1 MENNLYKTKLWKR
14 ILSVILAVIIGF
26 GTFVTMTFSNVL
38 LSDYVDLKSMF
49 TANAATLNL
58 VPLYYRHGELIGL
71 YKVDYSDKRKLQYK
85 IGENGKW
92 TNYSVPF
99 AIPAHKTTKV
109 YTRIGETGKIAYYN
123 LSNTNK
129 ALGVYTESNTD
140 FSFSYNGIDFGYTRI
155 YNSADKNWF
164 ESIHSKVL
172 VTDSR
177 LEVTLPDGSKY
188 PMIRKDSTTYVDEL
202 NGYTLT
208 KTNNNY
214 IFDDGTY
221 KYYFAI
227 KVLNSVAYLSAI
239 EDNNGNKLNLNR
251 TTNSNEISI
260 SDASGRKF
268 SLSDYQAINAP
279 DGSDVKYY
287 SQKEITDPNGN
298 KLKYTTKQ
306 DKYIEIKDQ
315 AGVILGKYEYT
326 NNTTDFTLVKSNDN
340 KIEYYS
346 NGRLKQITYK
356 NGSWIKYT
364 YNDDSMNYTTL
375 TSSGE
380 TTKTVY
386 NDAFLPVEYTDESGT
401 KTEYTYDNHYRVK
414 TEKSGDETTTYTY
427 DSKGNVISYV
437 TSNEKNNT
445 YYTYNSAGKVIREQT
460 DNDYTYY
467 TYDAKGNN
475 LVLATLKKDYQG
487 EAPALYDSSLTC
499 FDTTTYTYDSKG
511 RVAKE
516 ENSDGSSVSY
526 EYDVSGNV
534 TKETN
539 VTVENDKTKTT
550 VTTYTYDDMGN
561 LLTTQSEGDSA
572 TYVYD
577 KAGRTLRV
585 TQNGETTRTLY
596 DNEGRVIQ
604 EIAPEDYDSSKD
616 GLPTSNTYADANAGH
631 RYVYNQATGNLD
643 SETNHLGVKTIYTYY
658 STGEKKTETFDIY
671 KYDYNINGNLTKVY
685 VDGVNTL
692 SYNYDEDYNLTSEV
706 YANGQSIRYEYDDN
720 GNLIKQY
727 HNDDTTPYVTYSY
740 NTDNELTEKINTD
753 TGLKYVYDG
762 DNVEVYKI
770 SDNTLVQYYTQT
782 KTEADEENSVE
793 AKTDVTE
800 THFGSTYSYT
810 TKNNSISYQYGNNS
824 LAYSAKSNDKS
835 QTVSDSVK
843 LNGTTASESKYSYD
857 ENGNVL
863 TKSYGKSTS
872 IANTYDSKNRITST
886 AYAGKTT
893 NYTYDVNSQLT
904 AVSGTNYSASY
915 AYDNRG
921 NITNKT
927 INGTSTTFTY
937 SNSDWKDELTAVNG
951 TPLTYDEN
959 GNVLT
964 YGNKSFT
971 WNTGRNLESIID
983 GNNKYSY
990 TYDENGIRT
999 SKTVNGVTTYYNT
1012 KDGVILSQ
1020 TDGTNTMY
1028 FQYDNDNTPVGIV
1041 LNGTQYF
1048 YITNQMGDV
1057 IGITDTQGNALV
1069 QYEYDEWGKIGSITT
1084 TNNTDEENT
1093 LANINPLRYRGYYYD
1108 NETGYYYLQ
1117 SRYYDANLCRFI
1129 NADDYNYLDKDIV
1142 DGLNLFAYCNND
1154 SVNRFD
1160 LDGCYSASKARTY
1173 ADSWW
1178 NGRNTKKY
1186 KSNTSDCANF
1196 VSQCLYAGE
1205 LNKMTGVVGSSSG
1218 WHHYH
1223 VLNKFQISDAW
1234 GIADKL
1240 YRWIASYHCSSVS
1253 KCTTRGM
1260 VDSYAKKA
1268 YDKYDSSYCKV
1279 AIFFDWTNDGKIDHA
1294 ALMGFVQKS
1303 GKKYYIY
1310 YYAHTGNRSG
1320 KPQKYTVDKMRNDE
1334 VQKGTNGKALKETV
1348 LMDVSFTSV
1357 SYTHLTL
1364 PTNSLV

>member
-1 MENNLYKTKLWKR
+1 M
-14 ILSVILAVIIGF
+14 
-26 GTFVTMTFSNVL
+26 
-38 LSDYVDLKSMF
+38 
-49 TANAATLNL
+49 
-58 VPLYYRHGELIGL
+58 
-71 YKVDYSDKRKLQYK
+71 
-85 IGENGKW
+85 
-92 TNYSVPF
+92 
-99 AIPAHKTTKV
+99 
-109 YTRIGETGKIAYYN
+109 
-123 LSNTNK
+123 
-129 ALGVYTESNTD
+129 
-140 FSFSYNGIDFGYTRI
+140 
-155 YNSADKNWF
+155 
-164 ESIHSKVL
+164 
-172 VTDSR
+172 
-177 LEVTLPDGSKY
+177 
-188 PMIRKDSTTYVDEL
+188 
-202 NGYTLT
+202 
-208 KTNNNY
+208 
-214 IFDDGTY
+214 
-221 KYYFAI
+221 
-227 KVLNSVAYLSAI
+227 
-239 EDNNGNKLNLNR
+239 
-251 TTNSNEISI
+251 
-260 SDASGRKF
+260 
-268 SLSDYQAINAP
+268 
-279 DGSDVKYY
+279 
-287 SQKEITDPNGN
+287 
-298 KLKYTTKQ
+298 
-306 DKYIEIKDQ
+306 
-315 AGVILGKYEYT
+315 
-326 NNTTDFTLVKSNDN
+326 
-340 KIEYYS
+340 
-346 NGRLKQITYK
+346 
-356 NGSWIKYT
+356 
-364 YNDDSMNYTTL
+364 
-375 TSSGE
+375 
-380 TTKTVY
+380 
-386 NDAFLPVEYTDESGT
+386 
-401 KTEYTYDNHYRVK
+401 
-414 TEKSGDETTTYTY
+414 
-427 DSKGNVISYV
+427 
-437 TSNEKNNT
+437 
-445 YYTYNSAGKVIREQT
+445 
-460 DNDYTYY
+460 
-467 TYDAKGNN
+467 
-475 LVLATLKKDYQG
+475 
-487 EAPALYDSSLTC
+487 
-499 FDTTTYTYDSKG
+499 
-511 RVAKE
+511 
-516 ENSDGSSVSY
+516 
-526 EYDVSGNV
+526 
-534 TKETN
+534 
-539 VTVENDKTKTT
+539 
-550 VTTYTYDDMGN
+550 
-561 LLTTQSEGDSA
+561 
-572 TYVYD
+572 
-577 KAGRTLRV
+577 
-585 TQNGETTRTLY
+585 
-596 DNEGRVIQ
+596 
-604 EIAPEDYDSSKD
+604 
-616 GLPTSNTYADANAGH
+616 
-631 RYVYNQATGNLD
+631 
-643 SETNHLGVKTIYTYY
+643 
-658 STGEKKTETFDIY
+658 
-671 KYDYNINGNLTKVY
+671 
-685 VDGVNTL
+685 NTL

-782 KTEADEENSVE
+782 KTEADEENGIE
-793 AKTDVTE
+793 ARTDVTE
-800 THFGSTYSYT
+800 NHFGTTCSSVIKDKSVSYATGNNTVEYSYT
-810 TKNNSISYQYGNNS
+810 ENDNTITSDAVKYNNASVLNAGYTYDDNGNITKKDYGNS
-824 LAYSAKSNDKS
+824 G
-835 QTVSDSVK
+835 SV
-843 LNGTTASESKYSYD
+843 T
-857 ENGNVL
+857 
-863 TKSYGKSTS
+863 
-872 IANTYDSKNRITST
+872 NTYDTKDRITST
-886 AYAGKTT
+886 SYNGKTF

-927 INGTSTTFTY
+927 INGTSTTFSY
-937 SNSDWKDELTAVNG
+937 SNDGWNDKLTSVNG
-951 TPLTYDEN
+951 TSLTYDSN
-959 GNVLT
+959 GNVLI
-964 YGNKSFT
+964 YGDKSFT
-971 WNTGRNLESIID
+971 WSSGRNLASIKD
-983 GNNKYSY
+983 GNNTYSY
-990 TYDENGIRT
+990 TYDENGIRI
-999 SKTVNGVTTYYNT
+999 SKTVNGKTTYYNT

-1020 TDGTNTMY
+1020 TDGTDTLY

-1348 LMDVSFTSV
+1348 LMDVSFTFTQRSHPAI
-1357 SYTHLTL
+1357 YFCILK
-1364 PTNSLV
+1364 

>member
-1 MENNLYKTKLWKR
+1 MGAKPEARYDTQPKP
-14 ILSVILAVIIGF
+14 
-26 GTFVTMTFSNVL
+26 
-38 LSDYVDLKSMF
+38 VDAS
-49 TANAATLNL
+49 
-58 VPLYYRHGELIGL
+58 RE
-71 YKVDYSDKRKLQYK
+71 
-85 IGENGKW
+85 
-92 TNYSVPF
+92 
-99 AIPAHKTTKV
+99 
-109 YTRIGETGKIAYYN
+109 
-123 LSNTNK
+123 
-129 ALGVYTESNTD
+129 
-140 FSFSYNGIDFGYTRI
+140 SFS
-155 YNSADKNWF
+155 
-164 ESIHSKVL
+164 
-172 VTDSR
+172 
-177 LEVTLPDGSKY
+177 DG
-188 PMIRKDSTTYVDEL
+188 
-202 NGYTLT
+202 
-208 KTNNNY
+208 
-214 IFDDGTY
+214 
-221 KYYFAI
+221 A
-227 KVLNSVAYLSAI
+227 
-239 EDNNGNKLNLNR
+239 
-251 TTNSNEISI
+251 
-260 SDASGRKF
+260 
-268 SLSDYQAINAP
+268 
-279 DGSDVKYY
+279 
-287 SQKEITDPNGN
+287 
-298 KLKYTTKQ
+298 
-306 DKYIEIKDQ
+306 
-315 AGVILGKYEYT
+315 
-326 NNTTDFTLVKSNDN
+326 
-340 KIEYYS
+340 
-346 NGRLKQITYK
+346 
-356 NGSWIKYT
+356 
-364 YNDDSMNYTTL
+364 
-375 TSSGE
+375 
-380 TTKTVY
+380 
-386 NDAFLPVEYTDESGT
+386 
-401 KTEYTYDNHYRVK
+401 
-414 TEKSGDETTTYTY
+414 
-427 DSKGNVISYV
+427 
-437 TSNEKNNT
+437 
-445 YYTYNSAGKVIREQT
+445 
-460 DNDYTYY
+460 
-467 TYDAKGNN
+467 
-475 LVLATLKKDYQG
+475 
-487 EAPALYDSSLTC
+487 
-499 FDTTTYTYDSKG
+499 
-511 RVAKE
+511 
-516 ENSDGSSVSY
+516 
-526 EYDVSGNV
+526 
-534 TKETN
+534 
-539 VTVENDKTKTT
+539 
-550 VTTYTYDDMGN
+550 
-561 LLTTQSEGDSA
+561 
-572 TYVYD
+572 
-577 KAGRTLRV
+577 
-585 TQNGETTRTLY
+585 
-596 DNEGRVIQ
+596 
-604 EIAPEDYDSSKD
+604 
-616 GLPTSNTYADANAGH
+616 
-631 RYVYNQATGNLD
+631 
-643 SETNHLGVKTIYTYY
+643 
-658 STGEKKTETFDIY
+658 
-671 KYDYNINGNLTKVY
+671 
-685 VDGVNTL
+685 
-692 SYNYDEDYNLTSEV
+692 
-706 YANGQSIRYEYDDN
+706 
-720 GNLIKQY
+720 
-727 HNDDTTPYVTYSY
+727 
-740 NTDNELTEKINTD
+740 
-753 TGLKYVYDG
+753 
-762 DNVEVYKI
+762 
-770 SDNTLVQYYTQT
+770 LVQYYTQT

-800 THFGSTYSYT
+800 SHFGDTYSYT
-810 TKNNSISYQYGNNS
+810 TKDNSISYQYGDNS
-824 LAYSAKSNDKS
+824 LTFSAKSNDKS

-843 LNGTTASESKYSYD
+843 LNGTTAVESKYSYD

-893 NYTYDVNSQLT
+893 NYTYDSNGQL
-904 AVSGTNYSASY
+904 VSANDDTYT
-915 AYDNRG
+915 YDIRG
-921 NITNKT
+921 NITSKT
-927 INGTSTTFTY
+927 ESGTTATFNY
-937 SNSDWKDELTAVNG
+937 SNSSWKDELTAVNG
-951 TPLTYDEN
+951 TPLTYDES

-964 YGNKSFT
+964 YGNKKFT
-971 WNTGRNLESIID
+971 WNTGRNLESIVD

-1348 LMDVSFTSV
+1348 LMDVSFTFTQRSHPAI
-1357 SYTHLTL
+1357 YFCILK
-1364 PTNSLV
+1364 

>member
-1 MENNLYKTKLWKR
+1 M
-14 ILSVILAVIIGF
+14 
-26 GTFVTMTFSNVL
+26 
-38 LSDYVDLKSMF
+38 
-49 TANAATLNL
+49 
-58 VPLYYRHGELIGL
+58 
-71 YKVDYSDKRKLQYK
+71 
-85 IGENGKW
+85 
-92 TNYSVPF
+92 
-99 AIPAHKTTKV
+99 
-109 YTRIGETGKIAYYN
+109 
-123 LSNTNK
+123 
-129 ALGVYTESNTD
+129 
-140 FSFSYNGIDFGYTRI
+140 
-155 YNSADKNWF
+155 
-164 ESIHSKVL
+164 
-172 VTDSR
+172 
-177 LEVTLPDGSKY
+177 
-188 PMIRKDSTTYVDEL
+188 
-202 NGYTLT
+202 
-208 KTNNNY
+208 
-214 IFDDGTY
+214 
-221 KYYFAI
+221 
-227 KVLNSVAYLSAI
+227 
-239 EDNNGNKLNLNR
+239 
-251 TTNSNEISI
+251 
-260 SDASGRKF
+260 
-268 SLSDYQAINAP
+268 
-279 DGSDVKYY
+279 
-287 SQKEITDPNGN
+287 
-298 KLKYTTKQ
+298 
-306 DKYIEIKDQ
+306 
-315 AGVILGKYEYT
+315 
-326 NNTTDFTLVKSNDN
+326 
-340 KIEYYS
+340 
-346 NGRLKQITYK
+346 
-356 NGSWIKYT
+356 
-364 YNDDSMNYTTL
+364 
-375 TSSGE
+375 
-380 TTKTVY
+380 
-386 NDAFLPVEYTDESGT
+386 
-401 KTEYTYDNHYRVK
+401 
-414 TEKSGDETTTYTY
+414 
-427 DSKGNVISYV
+427 
-437 TSNEKNNT
+437 
-445 YYTYNSAGKVIREQT
+445 
-460 DNDYTYY
+460 
-467 TYDAKGNN
+467 
-475 LVLATLKKDYQG
+475 
-487 EAPALYDSSLTC
+487 
-499 FDTTTYTYDSKG
+499 
-511 RVAKE
+511 
-516 ENSDGSSVSY
+516 
-526 EYDVSGNV
+526 
-534 TKETN
+534 
-539 VTVENDKTKTT
+539 
-550 VTTYTYDDMGN
+550 
-561 LLTTQSEGDSA
+561 
-572 TYVYD
+572 
-577 KAGRTLRV
+577 
-585 TQNGETTRTLY
+585 
-596 DNEGRVIQ
+596 
-604 EIAPEDYDSSKD
+604 
-616 GLPTSNTYADANAGH
+616 
-631 RYVYNQATGNLD
+631 
-643 SETNHLGVKTIYTYY
+643 
-658 STGEKKTETFDIY
+658 
-671 KYDYNINGNLTKVY
+671 
-685 VDGVNTL
+685 NTL

-904 AVSGTNYSASY
+904 AVSGTNYSVSY

-1348 LMDVSFTSV
+1348 LMDVSFTFTQRSHPAI
-1357 SYTHLTL
+1357 YFCILK
-1364 PTNSLV
+1364 

>member
-1 MENNLYKTKLWKR
+1 M
-14 ILSVILAVIIGF
+14 
-26 GTFVTMTFSNVL
+26 
-38 LSDYVDLKSMF
+38 
-49 TANAATLNL
+49 
-58 VPLYYRHGELIGL
+58 
-71 YKVDYSDKRKLQYK
+71 
-85 IGENGKW
+85 
-92 TNYSVPF
+92 
-99 AIPAHKTTKV
+99 
-109 YTRIGETGKIAYYN
+109 
-123 LSNTNK
+123 
-129 ALGVYTESNTD
+129 
-140 FSFSYNGIDFGYTRI
+140 
-155 YNSADKNWF
+155 
-164 ESIHSKVL
+164 
-172 VTDSR
+172 
-177 LEVTLPDGSKY
+177 
-188 PMIRKDSTTYVDEL
+188 
-202 NGYTLT
+202 
-208 KTNNNY
+208 
-214 IFDDGTY
+214 
-221 KYYFAI
+221 
-227 KVLNSVAYLSAI
+227 
-239 EDNNGNKLNLNR
+239 
-251 TTNSNEISI
+251 
-260 SDASGRKF
+260 
-268 SLSDYQAINAP
+268 
-279 DGSDVKYY
+279 
-287 SQKEITDPNGN
+287 
-298 KLKYTTKQ
+298 
-306 DKYIEIKDQ
+306 
-315 AGVILGKYEYT
+315 
-326 NNTTDFTLVKSNDN
+326 
-340 KIEYYS
+340 
-346 NGRLKQITYK
+346 
-356 NGSWIKYT
+356 
-364 YNDDSMNYTTL
+364 
-375 TSSGE
+375 
-380 TTKTVY
+380 
-386 NDAFLPVEYTDESGT
+386 
-401 KTEYTYDNHYRVK
+401 
-414 TEKSGDETTTYTY
+414 
-427 DSKGNVISYV
+427 
-437 TSNEKNNT
+437 
-445 YYTYNSAGKVIREQT
+445 
-460 DNDYTYY
+460 
-467 TYDAKGNN
+467 
-475 LVLATLKKDYQG
+475 
-487 EAPALYDSSLTC
+487 
-499 FDTTTYTYDSKG
+499 
-511 RVAKE
+511 
-516 ENSDGSSVSY
+516 
-526 EYDVSGNV
+526 
-534 TKETN
+534 
-539 VTVENDKTKTT
+539 
-550 VTTYTYDDMGN
+550 
-561 LLTTQSEGDSA
+561 
-572 TYVYD
+572 
-577 KAGRTLRV
+577 
-585 TQNGETTRTLY
+585 
-596 DNEGRVIQ
+596 
-604 EIAPEDYDSSKD
+604 
-616 GLPTSNTYADANAGH
+616 
-631 RYVYNQATGNLD
+631 
-643 SETNHLGVKTIYTYY
+643 
-658 STGEKKTETFDIY
+658 
-671 KYDYNINGNLTKVY
+671 
-685 VDGVNTL
+685 NTL

-915 AYDNRG
+915 AYDSRG
-921 NITNKT
+921 NITNKKV
-927 INGTSTTFTY
+927 NGTSTVFDY
-937 SNSDWKDELTAVNG
+937 STDGWNDKLTSVNASA
-951 TPLTYDEN
+951 LTYDAN

-964 YGNKSFT
+964 YGDKSFT
-971 WNTGRNLESIID
+971 WSNGRNLESIID

-1294 ALMGFVQKS
+1294 ALMGFVKKS

-1348 LMDVSFTSV
+1348 LMDVSFTFTQRSHPAI
-1357 SYTHLTL
+1357 YFCILK
-1364 PTNSLV
+1364 

>member
-1 MENNLYKTKLWKR
+1 M
-14 ILSVILAVIIGF
+14 
-26 GTFVTMTFSNVL
+26 
-38 LSDYVDLKSMF
+38 
-49 TANAATLNL
+49 
-58 VPLYYRHGELIGL
+58 
-71 YKVDYSDKRKLQYK
+71 
-85 IGENGKW
+85 
-92 TNYSVPF
+92 
-99 AIPAHKTTKV
+99 
-109 YTRIGETGKIAYYN
+109 
-123 LSNTNK
+123 
-129 ALGVYTESNTD
+129 
-140 FSFSYNGIDFGYTRI
+140 
-155 YNSADKNWF
+155 
-164 ESIHSKVL
+164 
-172 VTDSR
+172 
-177 LEVTLPDGSKY
+177 
-188 PMIRKDSTTYVDEL
+188 
-202 NGYTLT
+202 
-208 KTNNNY
+208 
-214 IFDDGTY
+214 
-221 KYYFAI
+221 
-227 KVLNSVAYLSAI
+227 
-239 EDNNGNKLNLNR
+239 
-251 TTNSNEISI
+251 
-260 SDASGRKF
+260 
-268 SLSDYQAINAP
+268 
-279 DGSDVKYY
+279 
-287 SQKEITDPNGN
+287 
-298 KLKYTTKQ
+298 
-306 DKYIEIKDQ
+306 
-315 AGVILGKYEYT
+315 
-326 NNTTDFTLVKSNDN
+326 
-340 KIEYYS
+340 
-346 NGRLKQITYK
+346 
-356 NGSWIKYT
+356 
-364 YNDDSMNYTTL
+364 
-375 TSSGE
+375 
-380 TTKTVY
+380 
-386 NDAFLPVEYTDESGT
+386 
-401 KTEYTYDNHYRVK
+401 
-414 TEKSGDETTTYTY
+414 
-427 DSKGNVISYV
+427 
-437 TSNEKNNT
+437 
-445 YYTYNSAGKVIREQT
+445 
-460 DNDYTYY
+460 
-467 TYDAKGNN
+467 
-475 LVLATLKKDYQG
+475 
-487 EAPALYDSSLTC
+487 
-499 FDTTTYTYDSKG
+499 
-511 RVAKE
+511 
-516 ENSDGSSVSY
+516 
-526 EYDVSGNV
+526 
-534 TKETN
+534 
-539 VTVENDKTKTT
+539 
-550 VTTYTYDDMGN
+550 
-561 LLTTQSEGDSA
+561 
-572 TYVYD
+572 
-577 KAGRTLRV
+577 
-585 TQNGETTRTLY
+585 
-596 DNEGRVIQ
+596 
-604 EIAPEDYDSSKD
+604 
-616 GLPTSNTYADANAGH
+616 
-631 RYVYNQATGNLD
+631 
-643 SETNHLGVKTIYTYY
+643 
-658 STGEKKTETFDIY
+658 
-671 KYDYNINGNLTKVY
+671 
-685 VDGVNTL
+685 NTL

-951 TPLTYDEN
+951 TPLTYNEN

-1348 LMDVSFTSV
+1348 LMDVSFTFTQRSHPAI
-1357 SYTHLTL
+1357 YFCILK
-1364 PTNSLV
+1364 

>member
-1 MENNLYKTKLWKR
+1 M
-14 ILSVILAVIIGF
+14 
-26 GTFVTMTFSNVL
+26 
-38 LSDYVDLKSMF
+38 
-49 TANAATLNL
+49 
-58 VPLYYRHGELIGL
+58 
-71 YKVDYSDKRKLQYK
+71 
-85 IGENGKW
+85 
-92 TNYSVPF
+92 
-99 AIPAHKTTKV
+99 
-109 YTRIGETGKIAYYN
+109 
-123 LSNTNK
+123 
-129 ALGVYTESNTD
+129 
-140 FSFSYNGIDFGYTRI
+140 
-155 YNSADKNWF
+155 
-164 ESIHSKVL
+164 
-172 VTDSR
+172 
-177 LEVTLPDGSKY
+177 
-188 PMIRKDSTTYVDEL
+188 
-202 NGYTLT
+202 
-208 KTNNNY
+208 
-214 IFDDGTY
+214 
-221 KYYFAI
+221 
-227 KVLNSVAYLSAI
+227 
-239 EDNNGNKLNLNR
+239 
-251 TTNSNEISI
+251 
-260 SDASGRKF
+260 
-268 SLSDYQAINAP
+268 
-279 DGSDVKYY
+279 
-287 SQKEITDPNGN
+287 
-298 KLKYTTKQ
+298 
-306 DKYIEIKDQ
+306 
-315 AGVILGKYEYT
+315 
-326 NNTTDFTLVKSNDN
+326 
-340 KIEYYS
+340 
-346 NGRLKQITYK
+346 
-356 NGSWIKYT
+356 
-364 YNDDSMNYTTL
+364 
-375 TSSGE
+375 
-380 TTKTVY
+380 
-386 NDAFLPVEYTDESGT
+386 
-401 KTEYTYDNHYRVK
+401 
-414 TEKSGDETTTYTY
+414 
-427 DSKGNVISYV
+427 
-437 TSNEKNNT
+437 
-445 YYTYNSAGKVIREQT
+445 
-460 DNDYTYY
+460 
-467 TYDAKGNN
+467 
-475 LVLATLKKDYQG
+475 
-487 EAPALYDSSLTC
+487 
-499 FDTTTYTYDSKG
+499 
-511 RVAKE
+511 
-516 ENSDGSSVSY
+516 
-526 EYDVSGNV
+526 
-534 TKETN
+534 
-539 VTVENDKTKTT
+539 
-550 VTTYTYDDMGN
+550 
-561 LLTTQSEGDSA
+561 
-572 TYVYD
+572 
-577 KAGRTLRV
+577 
-585 TQNGETTRTLY
+585 
-596 DNEGRVIQ
+596 
-604 EIAPEDYDSSKD
+604 
-616 GLPTSNTYADANAGH
+616 
-631 RYVYNQATGNLD
+631 
-643 SETNHLGVKTIYTYY
+643 
-658 STGEKKTETFDIY
+658 
-671 KYDYNINGNLTKVY
+671 
-685 VDGVNTL
+685 NTL

-1117 SRYYDANLCRFI
+1117 SRNYDANLCRFI

-1348 LMDVSFTSV
+1348 LMDVSFTFTQRSHPAI
-1357 SYTHLTL
+1357 YFCILK
-1364 PTNSLV
+1364 